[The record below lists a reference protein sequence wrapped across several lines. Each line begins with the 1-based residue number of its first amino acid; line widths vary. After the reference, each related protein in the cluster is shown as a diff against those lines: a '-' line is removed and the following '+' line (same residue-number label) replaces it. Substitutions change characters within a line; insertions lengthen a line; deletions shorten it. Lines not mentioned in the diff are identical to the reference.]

1 MSLYRLLSA
10 LLSYPE
16 QELLDALPEI
26 DAALAEHPWAGET
39 LEPLTAW
46 LGGQALIPLQETYV
60 ATFDRNRSH
69 SLHLFEHVHGES
81 RDPQAMVDLLQTY
94 RDHGFEPVVSELPD
108 HVPLFLEF
116 LGVIDADQAQ
126 ALLDEA
132 IHVLAAIGS
141 RLARGDSPYACLR
154 RAARPVRRR
163 RASRPRRR
171 CATTRPWRPSAPART
186 ASSRCCARPPRAAR
200 TRCISTPRDG
210 RPLTAARNTHHEHP
224 EPVLL
229 RHLSLHCLDR
239 FSLGSLVRF
248 EREQYTW
255 KTDSSQLLHSRPPAA
270 GQHPVPRRHPG
281 PVLRPRRRP
290 ADAGGGLGHAG
301 RVAFAQAD
309 GRHGGR
315 RRDGRAVPDR
325 PVDPDP
331 PPHERSAHRRHHRRA
346 TSCCCSGSWSRCCW
360 ACRPSRCPPVTWTAR

>member
-81 RDPQAMVDLLQTY
+81 RDRGQAMVDLLQTY

-141 RLARGDSPYACLR
+141 RLRARRQPLCLRLR
-154 RAARPVRRR
+154 RAARPVRRDAARADRGAGARHGRGHGDLRRRPGRHRAAAAPGRPGR
-163 RASRPRRR
+163 RARGAFLPR
-171 CATTRPWRPSAPART
+171 
-186 ASSRCCARPPRAAR
+186 
-200 TRCISTPRDG
+200 G
-210 RPLTAARNTHHEHP
+210 TAAR
-224 EPVLL
+224 
-229 RHLSLHCLDR
+229 
-239 FSLGSLVRF
+239 
-248 EREQYTW
+248 
-255 KTDSSQLLHSRPPAA
+255 
-270 GQHPVPRRHPG
+270 
-281 PVLRPRRRP
+281 
-290 ADAGGGLGHAG
+290 
-301 RVAFAQAD
+301 
-309 GRHGGR
+309 
-315 RRDGRAVPDR
+315 
-325 PVDPDP
+325 
-331 PPHERSAHRRHHRRA
+331 
-346 TSCCCSGSWSRCCW
+346 
-360 ACRPSRCPPVTWTAR
+360 

>member
-81 RDPQAMVDLLQTY
+81 RDRGQAMVDLLQTY

-141 RLARGDSPYACLR
+141 RLARGDSPYACVFAVLR
-154 RAARPVRRR
+154 DLSGVTPREQTEAPVRDMDE
-163 RASRPRRR
+163 AMETFGAGPDGIEPR
-171 CATTRPWRPSAPART
+171 CA
-186 ASSRCCARPPRAAR
+186 
-200 TRCISTPRDG
+200 G
-210 RPLTAARNTHHEHP
+210 RPGRAHAVHFYP
-224 EPVLL
+224 A
-229 RHLSLHCLDR
+229 
-239 FSLGSLVRF
+239 G
-248 EREQYTW
+248 
-255 KTDSSQLLHSRPPAA
+255 RPPADRC
-270 GQHPVPRRHPG
+270 QE
-281 PVLRPRRRP
+281 
-290 ADAGGGLGHAG
+290 HA
-301 RVAFAQAD
+301 
-309 GRHGGR
+309 
-315 RRDGRAVPDR
+315 
-325 PVDPDP
+325 
-331 PPHERSAHRRHHRRA
+331 S
-346 TSCCCSGSWSRCCW
+346 
-360 ACRPSRCPPVTWTAR
+360 